1 MAENNKNKLS
11 LNKVSFF
18 MIATVAILYVVGM
31 ILSLINAAK
40 LGSVVTIL
48 QSIAAAIMIVIVAI
62 LAWRYVRNRTTIWK
76 VFYFLCLALVI
87 VGIIV
92 PLVV

>member
-1 MAENNKNKLS
+1 MAENNKNKLG

-18 MIATVAILYVVGM
+18 MIATVAILYVIGM

-48 QSIAAAIMIVIVAI
+48 QSIAAAIMIAIVAI